1 MWHVVNNYLK
11 ENILECPELV
21 DKLILFF
28 RSYFDAPYEGDNLN
42 DFFNYISKADFS
54 TLRGNM
60 DEYAEKIIDQRTGK
74 CVSIAHETLR
84 SVQEVRIANFLFMN
98 GIDYVYEKIYPYNMR
113 YSYKPYTPDFTIT
126 QGDKT
131 VYIEHFRHYGR
142 WPDSRYTEE
151 QLARYKKE
159 IDDKIRLHRRH
170 HTDLVY
176 TYSEYDDGRD
186 YLDHLQEMLVAQGIE
201 FRPRTSREVF
211 DKLVSTEEN
220 KYIIK
225 LVKLVCTFLHGFKTN
240 GFTIEHFPP
249 VSKQVLQ

>member
-1 MWHVVNNYLK
+1 MS
-11 ENILECPELV
+11 NISV
-21 DKLILFF
+21 
-28 RSYFDAPYEGDNLN
+28 
-42 DFFNYISKADFS
+42 
-54 TLRGNM
+54 LRKMAGT
-60 DEYAEKIIDQRTGK
+60 A
-74 CVSIAHETLR
+74 
-84 SVQEVRIANFLFMN
+84 
-98 GIDYVYEKIYPYNMR
+98 
-113 YSYKPYTPDFTIT
+113 
-126 QGDKT
+126 
-131 VYIEHFRHYGR
+131 
-142 WPDSRYTEE
+142 E

-176 TYSEYDDGRD
+176 TYSEYNDGRD

-240 GFTIEHFPP
+240 DRAFPS